1 MKNTLKKIETD
12 KAPQPVGPY
21 SQAILAGGFLYAAGQ
36 IGLNPQTNQ
45 LVEGGIEEETKQ
57 VLENLKE
64 VLSQTNLNLSD
75 VVRTDIFVKDIK
87 DFTKVNEIYTSYFTN
102 NPQPARQTVEVSNLP
117 KGALVEISCIAYLK
131 GKK

>member
-87 DFTKVNEIYTSYFTN
+87 NFTRVNEIYTSYFTN